1 MKEGANLNV
10 GKKIFP
16 RIIILIISF
25 IFIIIF
31 NYIIFIK
38 QQDPLTY
45 KLVIRENIDTI
56 NIIEKLQK
64 DYNNKDIIALLNVS
78 NEIEEP
84 IAQSIDNKYYL
95 NHNLNKEDDKYGT
108 TYMDYRID
116 LNKSKKILIFGHSSK
131 YKDTTFNKLEK
142 YYNKDYYENNKY
154 IKLTTNDDIRTY
166 KIFSVYIETSDW
178 TYMNLNFNNDEDWY
192 NHLKKLKSKSL
203 YDTETNITKD
213 DEILILQTCSNKE
226 DYQKYKKK
234 YLLIIAKKEKQ
245 L

>member
-1 MKEGANLNV
+1 MNV
-10 GKKIFP
+10 GKKIIPKIF
-16 RIIILIISF
+16 IIITSF
-25 IFIIIF
+25 IFIILF
-31 NYIIFIK
+31 NYIMFIK
-38 QQDPLTY
+38 QQDPLMY

-116 LNKSKKILIFGHSSK
+116 LNSSKKILIFGHSSK

-192 NHLKKLKSKSL
+192 NHLQKLKSKSL

>member
-1 MKEGANLNV
+1 MNV
-10 GKKIFP
+10 GKKIIP
-16 RIIILIISF
+16 K
-25 IFIIIF
+25 IFIIITSFILIILF
-31 NYIIFIK
+31 NYIMFIK
-38 QQDPLTY
+38 QQDPLMY

-56 NIIEKLQK
+56 NTIEKLQK

-116 LNKSKKILIFGHSSK
+116 LNNSKKILIFGHSSK

-154 IKLTTNDDIRTY
+154 IKLTTNNDIRTY

-192 NHLKKLKSKSL
+192 NHLQKLKSKSL

>member
-1 MKEGANLNV
+1 MNV
-10 GKKIFP
+10 GKKIIP
-16 RIIILIISF
+16 RIIIIITSF
-25 IFIIIF
+25 IFIILF
-31 NYIIFIK
+31 NYIMFIK
-38 QQDPLTY
+38 QQDPLMY

-116 LNKSKKILIFGHSSK
+116 LNNSRKILIFGHSSK
-131 YKDTTFNKLEK
+131 YKDTTFNKLEN

-154 IKLTTNDDIRTY
+154 IKLTTNNDIRTY

-192 NHLKKLKSKSL
+192 NHLQKLKSKSL
-203 YDTETNITKD
+203 YETETNITKD

-234 YLLIIAKKEKQ
+234 YLLIIAKMEKQ

>member
-1 MKEGANLNV
+1 MKEGVNLNV
-10 GKKIFP
+10 GKKIIPKIF
-16 RIIILIISF
+16 IIITSF
-25 IFIIIF
+25 IFIILF
-31 NYIIFIK
+31 NYIMFIK
-38 QQDPLTY
+38 QQDPLMY

-116 LNKSKKILIFGHSSK
+116 LNSSRKILIFGHSSK

-154 IKLTTNDDIRTY
+154 IKVTTNDDIRTY

-192 NHLKKLKSKSL
+192 NHLQKLKSKSL

>member
-1 MKEGANLNV
+1 MNV
-10 GKKIFP
+10 GKKIIP
-16 RIIILIISF
+16 K
-25 IFIIIF
+25 IFIIITSF
-31 NYIIFIK
+31 ILIILSNYIMFIK

-108 TYMDYRID
+108 TYLDYRID
-116 LNKSKKILIFGHSSK
+116 LNSSRKILIFGHSSK

-154 IKLTTNDDIRTY
+154 IKLTTNNDIRTY

-234 YLLIIAKKEKQ
+234 YLLVIAKKEKK

>member
-1 MKEGANLNV
+1 MNV
-10 GKKIFP
+10 GKKIIPKIF
-16 RIIILIISF
+16 IIITSF
-25 IFIIIF
+25 IFIILF
-31 NYIIFIK
+31 NYIMFIK
-38 QQDPLTY
+38 QQDPLMY
-45 KLVIRENIDTI
+45 KLVIRENIDTT

-116 LNKSKKILIFGHSSK
+116 LNSSKKILIFGHSSK

-192 NHLKKLKSKSL
+192 NHLQKLKSKSL